1 MDFLAQ
7 ITSPLTSALPELA
20 KSCHKDK
27 TLLIMVLVGCTLFAG
42 FIGML
47 VAMAN

>member
-1 MDFLAQ
+1 MDFLAL
-7 ITSPLTSALPELA
+7 IISPFIASLPELA
-20 KSCHKDK
+20 KSCRQDK